1 MKHKP
6 QTKLGRAREYLIKH
20 PEAKTSEASRA
31 LGIDLSSSVVSV
43 ARRQVRGSCKFTRGS
58 RVATE
63 EAGGPAAELKR
74 LKGVLART
82 LGILLME
89 VLS

>member
-6 QTKLGRAREYLIKH
+6 QTKLGRVREYLTKH
-20 PEAKTSEASRA
+20 PEAKTPEISRA

-43 ARRQVRGSCKFTRGS
+43 ARRQVRGSRKLTRGS
-58 RVATE
+58 RAATE
-63 EAGGPAAELKR
+63 EASGPAAELKR
-74 LKGVLART
+74 LKSVLART